1 MQKHSL
7 YIYLNA
13 LADTQIRD
21 LLPAIGR
28 LYHNAYVFMI

>member
-1 MQKHSL
+1 MNAKAFIIIDL
-7 YIYLNA
+7 KA

-28 LYHNAYVFMI
+28 L